1 MQQPTPLAKPRMF
14 EFISSSSKLGIKI
27 GFAAAALYLLL
38 LSCLPLQSLM
48 YLAVS
53 EDARPLSELITA
65 FVTNGILIW
74 IYGIMFGF
82 LPTLLFGG
90 ITGALLGALVYQ
102 THTRFSKL
110 VLSIIASVIC
120 ALIIAITAVIVV
132 QVGDPKLN
140 SLIWYFIPPAVIYI
154 VIAGPATAYIYHR
167 LESYQ
172 EL

>member
-1 MQQPTPLAKPRMF
+1 MQQPAALAKPRMF
-14 EFISSSSKLGIKI
+14 DFVSSSSKLGIKI
-27 GFAAAALYLLL
+27 GFAAAALYLILL
-38 LSCLPLQSLM
+38 CCLPLQSLV
-48 YLAVS
+48 YGFS
-53 EDARPLSELITA
+53 SKDALPISQVITG
-65 FVTNGILIW
+65 FVTYWILIW
-74 IYGIMFGF
+74 VYGIMFGF

-120 ALIIAITAVIVV
+120 AFIIAITAVIVV
-132 QVGDPKLN
+132 QVGDAKLN

-154 VIAGPATAYIYHR
+154 AIAGPATAYIYNR

-172 EL
+172 